1 MLCLRRPIN
10 YRMENQTKEK
20 QAVQFLTWR
29 HPEKTHNGS
38 SYMTQKIRFPI
49 KDFFSKC
56 KYIRS
61 FLRIWSNIL
70 KKFLVENF
78 IFCAVSVA
86 PKAVKAAQQASCVI
100 EIDDSD

>member
-38 SYMTQKIRFPI
+38 SYMAQKIRFPI

>member
-1 MLCLRRPIN
+1 MLCLRRPIK
-10 YRMENQTKEK
+10 YRMENQTNEK
-20 QAVQFLTWR
+20 KAVQFLTCR

-38 SYMTQKIRFPI
+38 SYMAQKNRFPI
-49 KDFFSKC
+49 KDVFSKC
-56 KYIRS
+56 KYIRC

-86 PKAVKAAQQASCVI
+86 PKAVKATQQTSCVI

>member
-1 MLCLRRPIN
+1 MFCLRRPIN

-38 SYMTQKIRFPI
+38 SYMAQKIRFPI